1 MTKSSLIFGA
11 PKRNPL
17 LIVISGP
24 SGIGKD
30 AVVGLLRK
38 NTPDTHFVVTMTS
51 RKPRAEETHGVDYFF
66 VSKEDFEE
74 HIKADE
80 LLEYAKVYSDYKGIP
95 KSQVRE
101 AFATGKDVIMRLD
114 VQGAM
119 TIRKLCPDALLIFLT
134 AASNEEWLQRLI
146 DRRSETPDELQL
158 RIETAEKEYA
168 LIEQFDY
175 LVVNSQNH
183 LEKTICDIQAI
194 IQTEHM
200 RTKPRKVDL

>member
-1 MTKSSLIFGA
+1 
-11 PKRNPL
+11 
-17 LIVISGP
+17 
-24 SGIGKD
+24 
-30 AVVGLLRK
+30 
-38 NTPDTHFVVTMTS
+38 
-51 RKPRAEETHGVDYFF
+51 
-66 VSKEDFEE
+66 
-74 HIKADE
+74 
-80 LLEYAKVYSDYKGIP
+80 
-95 KSQVRE
+95 
-101 AFATGKDVIMRLD
+101 
-114 VQGAM
+114 
-119 TIRKLCPDALLIFLT
+119 LCPDALLIFLT